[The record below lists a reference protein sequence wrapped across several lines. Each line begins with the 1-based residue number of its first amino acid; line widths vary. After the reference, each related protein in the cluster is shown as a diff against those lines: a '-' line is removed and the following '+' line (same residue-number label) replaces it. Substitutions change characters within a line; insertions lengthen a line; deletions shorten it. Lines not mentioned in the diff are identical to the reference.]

1 VDKKRRD
8 EFVLQYAPLVKNVV
22 SRVTAKLPIHAMDK
36 EEMVNVGIIGLMSAI
51 EKFDEKRNVKFES
64 YACFRIRGAVL
75 DELRARDWVPR
86 STRDKDSKL
95 EEAFSSLKKSLGR
108 QPREEEVAMYL
119 GISLEEYYRLLDKAQ
134 SVLLIS
140 SEDLPP
146 DYLDNCRQ
154 SSVLELMEHGNPL
167 HLLSSAELRNQLKQ
181 GIDALPPKERLVL
194 SLYYYDELTM
204 NEIGRVMELTESR
217 VCQLH
222 SQAIIRLRALI
233 KAKENVQAD
242 TERAVKALW
251 KAKARDRG
259 NSITAERGKFR

>member
-1 VDKKRRD
+1 VDKTRRD
-8 EFVLQYAPLVKNVV
+8 ELVLQYAPLVKNVV
-22 SRVTAKLPIHAMDK
+22 SRVTAKLPLHAMDK
-36 EEMVNVGIIGLMSAI
+36 EEMVNVGIIGLMSAMD
-51 EKFDEKRNVKFES
+51 KFDEKRNVKFET

-95 EEAFSSLKKSLGR
+95 EKAFSSLKRTFGR
-108 QPREEEVAMYL
+108 QPREEEVAAYL
-119 GISLEEYYRLLDKAQ
+119 GISLEEYYKLLDKAQ
-134 SVLLIS
+134 SVSLIS

-167 HLLSSAELRNQLKQ
+167 NLLSSAELRNQLKQ
-181 GIDALPPKERLVL
+181 GIDELPPKERLVL

-204 NEIGRVMELTESR
+204 KEIGRVMELTESR

-222 SQAIIRLRALI
+222 SQAIVRLRALI
-233 KAKENVQAD
+233 KSQEKE
-242 TERAVKALW
+242 
-251 KAKARDRG
+251 
-259 NSITAERGKFR
+259 

>member
-8 EFVLQYAPLVKNVV
+8 ELVLQYAPLVKHVV
-22 SRVTAKLPIHAMDK
+22 SRVTAKLPLPAMDK
-36 EEMVNVGIIGLMSAI
+36 EEMVNVGIIGLMSAMD
-51 EKFDEKRNVKFES
+51 KFDEKRNVKFET

-86 STRDKDSKL
+86 SKRDKDGKL
-95 EEAFSSLKKSLGR
+95 EKAFSLLKKSLGR
-108 QPREEEVAMYL
+108 QPGAEEVAAHL
-119 GISLEEYYRLLDKAQ
+119 GISLEEYYKLLDKTQ
-134 SVLLIS
+134 NVSLIS

-167 HLLSSAELRNQLKQ
+167 NLLSSAELRHQLKQ
-181 GIDALPPKERLVL
+181 GIDELPPKERLVL

-204 NEIGRVMELTESR
+204 KEIGCVMELTESR

-222 SQAIIRLRALI
+222 SQAIIRLRALM
-233 KAKENVQAD
+233 KSQEDV
-242 TERAVKALW
+242 
-251 KAKARDRG
+251 
-259 NSITAERGKFR
+259 

>member
-1 VDKKRRD
+1 VDKKQRD
-8 EFVLQYAPLVKNVV
+8 EIILQYAPLVKNVV
-22 SRVTAKLPIHAMDK
+22 SRVTAKLPLHAMDK

-51 EKFDEKRNVKFES
+51 DKFDEKRNVKFET

-95 EEAFSSLKKSLGR
+95 EKAFSSLRKSYGL
-108 QPREEEVAMYL
+108 QPREEEVAAYL
-119 GISLEEYYRLLDKAQ
+119 GISLEEYYKLLDKAQ
-134 SVLLIS
+134 SVSLIS

-154 SSVLELMEHGNPL
+154 STVLELMEHGNPL
-167 HLLSSAELRNQLKQ
+167 NLISSAELRNQLKQ
-181 GIDALPPKERLVL
+181 GINELPPKERLVL

-204 NEIGRVMELTESR
+204 KEIGSVMELTESR

-233 KAKENVQAD
+233 KSEDNM
-242 TERAVKALW
+242 
-251 KAKARDRG
+251 
-259 NSITAERGKFR
+259 

>member
-8 EFVLQYAPLVKNVV
+8 ELVLQYAPLVKNVV
-22 SRVTAKLPIHAMDK
+22 SRVTAKLPLHAMDK
-36 EEMVNVGIIGLMSAI
+36 EEMVNVGIIGLMSAMD
-51 EKFDEKRNVKFES
+51 KFDEKRNVKFET

-95 EEAFSSLKKSLGR
+95 EKAISDLRKSFGR
-108 QPREEEVAMYL
+108 QPREEEVAAYL
-119 GISLEEYYRLLDKAQ
+119 GISLEEYYKLLDKAQ
-134 SVLLIS
+134 SVSLIS

-167 HLLSSAELRNQLKQ
+167 NLLSSAELRNQLRQ
-181 GIDALPPKERLVL
+181 GIDELPPKERLVL

-204 NEIGRVMELTESR
+204 KEIGRVMELTESR

-233 KAKENVQAD
+233 KSRENA
-242 TERAVKALW
+242 
-251 KAKARDRG
+251 
-259 NSITAERGKFR
+259 

>member
-1 VDKKRRD
+1 MDKKRRD
-8 EFVLQYAPLVKNVV
+8 ELVLQYAPLVKNVV
-22 SRVTAKLPIHAMDK
+22 SRVTAKLPLHAMDK

-51 EKFDEKRNVKFES
+51 DKFDEKRNVKFET

-95 EEAFSSLKKSLGR
+95 EEAFSSLKKSFGR
-108 QPREEEVAMYL
+108 QPREEEVAVYL
-119 GISLEEYYRLLDKAQ
+119 GISLEEYYKLLDKAQ
-134 SVLLIS
+134 SVSLIS

-154 SSVLELMEHGNPL
+154 SSVLELMERGNPL

-204 NEIGRVMELTESR
+204 KEIGSVMELTESR

-233 KAKENVQAD
+233 KSRENV
-242 TERAVKALW
+242 
-251 KAKARDRG
+251 
-259 NSITAERGKFR
+259 

>member
-1 VDKKRRD
+1 M
-8 EFVLQYAPLVKNVV
+8 QYAPLVKSVV
-22 SRVTAKLPIHAMDK
+22 SRVTAKLPLNSMDK

-51 EKFDEKRNVKFES
+51 DKFDKQRNVKFET

-95 EEAFSSLKKSLGR
+95 EKAFSALKRTLGR
-108 QPREEEVAMYL
+108 PPREEEVAKYL
-119 GISLEEYYRLLDKAQ
+119 GISLEEYYKLLDKAQ
-134 SVLLIS
+134 GISLIS

-154 SSVLELMEHGNPL
+154 SSVLEMMEHGNPL
-167 HLLSSAELRNQLKQ
+167 NLLSSEELRSQLKQ
-181 GIDALPPKERLVL
+181 GIDELPPKERLVL

-204 NEIGRVMELTESR
+204 REIGGVMELTESR

-233 KAKENVQAD
+233 KRQENVQGD
-242 TERAVKALW
+242 MNAV
-251 KAKARDRG
+251 
-259 NSITAERGKFR
+259 

>member
-8 EFVLQYAPLVKNVV
+8 KLVLQYAPLVKNVV
-22 SRVTAKLPIHAMDK
+22 SRVTAKLPLHAMDK

-51 EKFDEKRNVKFES
+51 EKFDEKRNVKFET

-95 EEAFSSLKKSLGR
+95 EEAFSSLKRSFGR
-108 QPREEEVAMYL
+108 QPREEEVAVYL
-119 GISLEEYYRLLDKAQ
+119 GISLEEYYKLLDKAQ
-134 SVLLIS
+134 SVSLIS

-154 SSVLELMEHGNPL
+154 SSVLEHMEHGNPL
-167 HLLSSAELRNQLKQ
+167 YLLSSAELRNQLKQ
-181 GIDALPPKERLVL
+181 GIDELPPKERLVL

-204 NEIGRVMELTESR
+204 KEIGRVMELTESR

-222 SQAIIRLRALI
+222 SQAIIRLRTLI
-233 KAKENVQAD
+233 KSKENA
-242 TERAVKALW
+242 
-251 KAKARDRG
+251 
-259 NSITAERGKFR
+259 

>member
-1 VDKKRRD
+1 MDKKQRD
-8 EFVLQYAPLVKNVV
+8 QLVLQYAPLVKSVV
-22 SRVTAKLPIHAMDK
+22 SRVTAKLPLNAMDK

-51 EKFDEKRNVKFES
+51 DKFDKQRNVKFET

-95 EEAFSSLKKSLGR
+95 ERTFSALKKTLGR
-108 QPREEEVAMYL
+108 PPREEEAAKYL
-119 GISLEEYYRLLDKAQ
+119 GISLEEYYKLLDKAQ
-134 SVLLIS
+134 GISLIS

-154 SSVLELMEHGNPL
+154 TSVLELMEHGNPL
-167 HLLSSAELRNQLKQ
+167 NLLSSEELRSQLKQ
-181 GIDALPPKERLVL
+181 GIDELPPKERLVL

-204 NEIGRVMELTESR
+204 KEIGGVMELTESR

-233 KAKENVQAD
+233 KQEN
-242 TERAVKALW
+242 
-251 KAKARDRG
+251 G
-259 NSITAERGKFR
+259 